1 LYKGLKSFVIAVLI
15 IAVITAGGV
24 LGIMQLANLMP
35 KYLPWVQKTTT
46 ADAALPS
53 DVPLYKGSVLA
64 DSTAHGDR
72 LTFKYMLPLGAQTT
86 VRDWYGAEMPKMG
99 WTQLAADERYLE
111 YYKNGGKRRTMIRVV
126 YENGKAAVSL
136 EITGK

>member
-1 LYKGLKSFVIAVLI
+1 LYKGLKSFIIAVLVIAV
-15 IAVITAGGV
+15 VTAGGV
-24 LGIMQLANLMP
+24 LGIMQLAKLMP
-35 KYLPWVQKTTT
+35 KYLPWTQQTAI
-46 ADAALPS
+46 ADATLPS

-64 DSTAHGDR
+64 ESTAHGDR

-86 VRDWYGAEMPKMG
+86 VRDWYGAEMPKLG
-99 WTQLAADERYLE
+99 WTQLAADESYLE